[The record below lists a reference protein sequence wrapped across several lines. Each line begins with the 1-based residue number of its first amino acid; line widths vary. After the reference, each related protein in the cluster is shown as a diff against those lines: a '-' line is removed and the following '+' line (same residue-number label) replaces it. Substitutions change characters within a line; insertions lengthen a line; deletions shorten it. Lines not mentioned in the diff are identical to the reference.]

1 MTVLTIKAVNKDINS
16 KKKVDNDVHN
26 NLRLFD
32 SWVNL
37 SFTTSETNRDC

>member
-16 KKKVDNDVHN
+16 KKKVDNHVHN
-26 NLRLFD
+26 NLRLFL
-32 SWVNL
+32 NL